1 MIIYKN
7 IHIERRNLNLKK
19 IDLQKAMAM
28 RNEGQTFQAIADE
41 FGVSKQA
48 VQQRLK
54 RYEAKALRIKEELE
68 EEKGE

>member
-1 MIIYKN
+1 M
-7 IHIERRNLNLKK
+7 KK
-19 IDLQKAMAM
+19 IDFEKALAM

-54 RYEAKALRIKEELE
+54 RYEAKALRLKEELE

>member
-1 MIIYKN
+1 M
-7 IHIERRNLNLKK
+7 KK
-19 IDLQKAMAM
+19 IDLQKALAM